1 MKENM
6 LYKIK
11 AQKVDNSINITA
23 ETSNDVSLEEAINI
37 AKEDVILSP
46 LNTYRNFIVEPI
58 CTKEEW
64 KEGTVSFCPRC
75 GANIRE
81 YGIGQGG
88 SFDCY
93 ECSTTIEAHVY
104 VHEEEDDE
112 E

>member
-23 ETSNDVSLEEAINI
+23 ETSNDVSLEEAIEI
-37 AKEDVILSP
+37 AKNDVLLSP

-58 CTKEEW
+58 YTKEEW
-64 KEGTVSFCPRC
+64 EEGTVSFCPRC
-75 GANIRE
+75 GANTRE

-93 ECSTTIEAHVY
+93 ECSTTLEAYVY
-104 VHEEEDDE
+104 HTHDEDED
-112 E
+112 

>member
-11 AQKVDNSINITA
+11 AQKIDNSINITA
-23 ETSNDVSLEEAINI
+23 ETSSDVSLEEAINI
-37 AKEDVILSP
+37 AKEDVLLSP

-64 KEGTVSFCPRC
+64 EEGTVSFCPRC

-93 ECSTTIEAHVY
+93 ECNTTVEAYVY
-104 VHEEEDDE
+104 HTHDEDDE
-112 E
+112 